1 MKIHLHN
8 GGQAKVSDVLNVEM
22 LFGSKL
28 PNDFKKFI
36 QEFDGATPEPNVY
49 CFNNDQ
55 FFCGVNKFI
64 PIDKICKEAELIK
77 TPHFIPIAFAEG
89 GNYVL
94 LNSNNGSIV
103 FWDHETEEKITIAS
117 FFSDFIENLEPLS
130 SRLNINDEPVIESA
144 WIDPEFLR
152 QIQQ

>member
-8 GGQAKVSDVLNVEM
+8 GGQAKVSDVQNIEN
-22 LFGSKL
+22 LFGNKL

-36 QEFDGATPEPNVY
+36 DEFDGATPEPNVY
-49 CFNNDQ
+49 CCNNDE

-64 PIDKICKEAELIK
+64 PIEKICEEAELLKI
-77 TPHFIPIAFAEG
+77 PHCIPFAFAEG

-94 LNSNNGSIV
+94 LNLNNGSIV

-117 FFSDFIENLEPLS
+117 FFIDFIESLEPIS
-130 SRLNINDEPVIESA
+130 SRLNTKDEPTIESA